1 MPKVICPPLCLQNVF
16 ALYKINLTLFLFL
29 ILKITS
35 LQTLLRSF
43 HSHLSQLYN
52 NTSAFSL
59 DSAEQ
64 FIHQVNLS
72 ILPLKYRK
80 KKKTLHSGITL
91 QEITTTIHSLKSNK
105 RPGPEGYIS
114 LFYRKFSDIIA
125 PHYLSSFSFLCQGH
139 TFSPETFK
147 SLNCSALQTP
157 SRFTLLV

>member
-80 KKKTLHSGITL
+80 KKKHSIPELHYKKSQQLYIL
-91 QEITTTIHSLKSNK
+91 LSLIRDQALKDIYHYFIENSQT
-105 RPGPEGYIS
+105 S
-114 LFYRKFSDIIA
+114 LHPIIYPPSVSCA
-125 PHYLSSFSFLCQGH
+125 KVILSPQ
-139 TFSPETFK
+139 K
-147 SLNCSALQTP
+147 
-157 SRFTLLV
+157 LLKA